1 MHPDT
6 NHRGR
11 LLYVALGFLGL
22 DVAPSAMPPELR
34 ALHAWLDTW
43 HGIGLIAHGLARQ
56 DRDLSLTRYRDRWGA
71 SVFVTGR
78 EHSIVQ
84 GSGCQMTPWAAV
96 PQAAFQALHRGGYW
110 SDDPRRSSGNR
121 QPRGGGAPA
130 PRAGLGP
137 RCNYLV
143 VSEAGSILGWSA
155 WTPSPPCQTPAWPPR
170 QPARASALTAGA
182 SSSRHLGVSPRTAER
197 CGASIGAVTAP
208 RSSCSC
214 AERKTCE
221 SAETLRD

>member
-22 DVAPSAMPPELR
+22 DVAPSVMPPELR

-84 GSGCQMTPWAAV
+84 GSGWQMTPWAAV
-96 PQAAFQALHRGGYW
+96 QQAAF
-110 SDDPRRSSGNR
+110 P
-121 QPRGGGAPA
+121 GAA
-130 PRAGLGP
+130 PGP
-137 RCNYLV
+137 VL
-143 VSEAGSILGWSA
+143 E
-155 WTPSPPCQTPAWPPR
+155 
-170 QPARASALTAGA
+170 
-182 SSSRHLGVSPRTAER
+182 
-197 CGASIGAVTAP
+197 
-208 RSSCSC
+208 
-214 AERKTCE
+214 
-221 SAETLRD
+221 